1 MYPSSIP
8 YIMLFCFAQR
18 STEETRASYALS
30 YHTYANIHSQLH
42 YVYTERVCVCI
53 HVRKGASGS
62 GGVFGAVK
70 ELCHN
75 DLMGPKGG
83 KRWEEIWRSARVSAF
98 LPLLHR
104 SSFSRVDSQ
113 TDMQHMRETHTA
125 SLLPHRCAH
134 AHVCV
139 RTQLLC
145 G

>member
-1 MYPSSIP
+1 
-8 YIMLFCFAQR
+8 MLFCFAQR

-53 HVRKGASGS
+53 HVRKGASGR

-83 KRWEEIWRSARVSAF
+83 KR
-98 LPLLHR
+98 
-104 SSFSRVDSQ
+104 
-113 TDMQHMRETHTA
+113 
-125 SLLPHRCAH
+125 
-134 AHVCV
+134 
-139 RTQLLC
+139 
-145 G
+145 